1 MFEWERR
8 REMELDPGF
17 QLTNAPGDY
26 QESNLQ
32 GIELC
37 VRPTCAAQSDSS
49 QGMHQD
55 IGGAVEKETEVI
67 GLERVTRGAIGME
80 KGLVILD
87 EVFHPP
93 ACAIGGFVD
102 E

>member
-1 MFEWERR
+1 
-8 REMELDPGF
+8 MELDFSF
-17 QLTNAPGDY
+17 QLTNAPGDF
-26 QESNLQ
+26 QETILQ

-37 VRPTCAAQSDSS
+37 VGPLRAAQSDCS
-49 QGMHQD
+49 QAVHQD

-67 GLERVTRGAIGME
+67 GLEGVTRGAIGME
-80 KGLVILD
+80 KGLVIFD
-87 EVFHPP
+87 EVFHPA

>member
-1 MFEWERR
+1 MFEWKRR
-8 REMELDPGF
+8 RQMELDPGF
-17 QLTNAPGDY
+17 QLTNARGDF
-26 QESNLQ
+26 QETILQ

-37 VRPTCAAQSDSS
+37 VGPLRAAQPDSR

-67 GLERVTRGAIGME
+67 GLEGVTGGAIRME

-87 EVFHPP
+87 EVFHP
-93 ACAIGGFVD
+93 AT
-102 E
+102 